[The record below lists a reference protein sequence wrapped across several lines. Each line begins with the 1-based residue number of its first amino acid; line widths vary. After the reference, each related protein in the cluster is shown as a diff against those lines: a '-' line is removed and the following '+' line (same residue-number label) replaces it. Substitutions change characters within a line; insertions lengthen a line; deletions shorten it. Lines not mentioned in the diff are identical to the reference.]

1 MRTSGFFRSTEGREP
16 SFFLKRS
23 TIASLTFTAPY
34 SVLLISLFCPEND
47 TEMVFST
54 ENRSSQA

>member
-1 MRTSGFFRSTEGREP
+1 MRTSGLRRSTEGLAP
-16 SFFLKRS
+16 CFFLKRS
-23 TIASLTFTAPY
+23 TIASFTFTAPY